1 MEQIHDTN
9 LLDFLAEGF
18 LQQGASVTYKNFSGT
33 PALRVTAENT
43 KPRIY
48 ITAEEE
54 VSKMTFLRQ
63 LITDDILVPVL
74 RSEEEMRLKA
84 ALAKAGVTNIIV
96 YRLSLHERYAWY
108 SREFINKRTNGSA
121 SVEGIPVC
129 RGTGC

>member
-1 MEQIHDTN
+1 MIPTHDNN

-48 ITAEEE
+48 ITAEE
-54 VSKMTFLRQ
+54 VSKMAFLRQ
-63 LITDDILVPVL
+63 LISDEILVPVL

-108 SREFINKRTNGSA
+108 SREFLNKRMNSSA
-121 SVEGIPVC
+121 SAEGISVC